1 MINLVKNA
9 FKFTRKGHILIK
21 VGYEVDK
28 SKLLV
33 QVVDTGKG
41 IAKEDL
47 NKLFTRFGK
56 LQRTAEMNHEGIGLG
71 LNIAK

>member
-1 MINLVKNA
+1 MI
-9 FKFTRKGHILIK
+9 I
-21 VGYEVDK
+21 EVE
-28 SKLLV
+28 
-33 QVVDTGKG
+33 DTGTG

-71 LNIAK
+71 LTIVEAIV